1 MNREIKFRAWYYDE
15 DWPEFSHMMF
25 VCSIDFV
32 QQKAKIGILEN
43 IHKFNQIKLMQ
54 YTGKKD
60 KNGVEIYEGDIVR
73 YAEFNCP
80 VLWSKDLMWCI
91 DINNGY
97 GEEMLTA
104 YFDYELEVIGN
115 IYENPELLEGKDG
128 N

>member
-1 MNREIKFRAWYYDE
+1 MVRVSGIDMICYDE
-15 DWPEFSHMMF
+15 IRIQYPTVNIRTKSGCIWTN
-25 VCSIDFV
+25 
-32 QQKAKIGILEN
+32 LEN
-43 IHKFNQIKLMQ
+43 VELMQ
-54 YTGKKD
+54 YTGLKD

-115 IYENPELLEGKDG
+115 IYENKELLV
-128 N
+128 

>member
-1 MNREIKFRAWYYDE
+1 MREIKFRAWHKKFKFMVRVSGIDMICYDE
-15 DWPEFSHMMF
+15 IRIQYPTVNIRTKSGCIWTN
-25 VCSIDFV
+25 
-32 QQKAKIGILEN
+32 LEN
-43 IHKFNQIKLMQ
+43 VELMQ
-54 YTGKKD
+54 YTGLKD

-115 IYENPELLEGKDG
+115 IYENKELLV
-128 N
+128 